1 MDTVGR
7 DRLFRAKQ
15 HNLPI
20 RVHLKKMYSKYVR
33 EVVQYPKI
41 YKHTVGQDMRE
52 CFMVLRTKI
61 NHAAKLQHKLT
72 ALREADTA
80 LECLRDAIWAAFNVR
95 CISEGQCGR
104 FSGNCGRQKD
114 VGIGEKRQWATHRL
128 PMGGRTMG
136 IFEPW
141 WRRFWGT

>member
-7 DRLFRAKQ
+7 DRLFKAKQ

-20 RVHLKKMYSKYVR
+20 RVHLQKMYSKYLR

-41 YKHTVGQDMRE
+41 YKPTIGQDMRE
-52 CFMVLRTKI
+52 CFAALRTKI

-80 LECLRDAIWAAFNVR
+80 LECLRDTVWAALDVR
-95 CISEGQCGR
+95 CISEGQYGLWVEDLSALGMMLVGWIR
-104 FSGNCGRQKD
+104 DARNAEQKTP
-114 VGIGEKRQWATHRL
+114 R
-128 PMGGRTMG
+128 
-136 IFEPW
+136 
-141 WRRFWGT
+141 